1 MKIGLLLGALLCWGL
16 GTSAQAVGD
25 VLKQQAG
32 QGVKDGT
39 TIATEQTAN
48 NASNRLLNKL
58 FSKKTKNGKTDSAK
72 AAAAA
77 TGGAPSTGNVAAVG
91 AGAVANASANSASGT
106 GATAAGAGSALAT
119 LQTYSKFDF
128 VPGDKILAVEDFSQ
142 DSVGDFP
149 DKWNTNSAGEVRT
162 IGGREGKWLSLNK
175 KGIYLPEFI
184 TNLPENFTLQF
195 DLLCTDNISYGSGNF
210 DVSFDVIPNQQ
221 QFATLG
227 HGVPRNE
234 ASVFFQPRAGSD
246 HGLTG
251 FAIFSNNDQ
260 LMNNEVNQADWL
272 YNDPRRRMVK
282 ISFWRQRQRL
292 RVYMDQ
298 EKVWDLPR
306 AFETG
311 KNYNTVLLRMEDGL
325 SGNDLY
331 LISNIRLAV
340 GAPDTRNKLIVEGK
354 FSTTGILFDVNSAV
368 LKPDSYG
375 ALKDIADV
383 LKDNPTVKVKIVG
396 HTDSDGDAAQNMVL
410 SGKRAEAVRE
420 ALTKEFG
427 IDASRMATE
436 GKGATQPVASN
447 SIPAGK
453 AQNRLVEFIKQ

>member
-1 MKIGLLLGALLCWGL
+1 MKTLLLLLALLCWGIL
-16 GTSAQAVGD
+16 ASAQAVGD

-32 QGVKDGT
+32 EGVKQGAAA
-39 TIATEQTAN
+39 ATVQTAD
-48 NASNRLLNKL
+48 NASNKLLGKL
-58 FSKKTKNGKTDSAK
+58 FSKKNKTGKTDSTR
-72 AAAAA
+72 AA
-77 TGGAPSTGNVAAVG
+77 TTAAGGAPSAGNASATTTG
-91 AGAVANASANSASGT
+91 AGAT
-106 GATAAGAGSALAT
+106 ITGAGSTPAS

-128 VPGDKILAVEDFSQ
+128 VPGDRILAVEDFSQ
-142 DSVGDFP
+142 DSIGDFP
-149 DKWNTNSAGEVRT
+149 DKWNTNSAAEVRT
-162 IGGREGKWLSLNK
+162 IVGRDGKWLSLNK
-175 KGIYLPEFI
+175 KGLFLPEFI

-195 DLLCTDNISYGSGNF
+195 DLVCTDNIAYGSGNF
-210 DVSFDVIPNQQ
+210 DVSFDVIPNQK

-234 ASVFFQPRAGSD
+234 VSTFFQPRAGSD

-251 FAIFSNNDQ
+251 FTLFSNNDQ
-260 LMNNEVNQADWL
+260 IMNNEINQSDWL
-272 YNDPRRRMVK
+272 YNDPKRRTVK

-311 KNYNTVLLRMEDGL
+311 KDYNTVLLRMDDGL

-331 LISNIRLAV
+331 LISNLRLAV

-354 FSTTGILFDVNSAV
+354 FSTTGILFDVNAAA

-383 LKDNPTVKVKIVG
+383 LKDNPAVKVKIIG
-396 HTDSDGDAAQNMVL
+396 HTDSDGDAAQNMAL
-410 SGKRAEAVRE
+410 SAKRAEAVRD
-420 ALTKEFG
+420 ALVKEFG
-427 IDASRMATE
+427 IDASRMVTD

-447 SIPAGK
+447 TSAAGK
-453 AQNRLVEFIKQ
+453 AQNRRVEFLRQ